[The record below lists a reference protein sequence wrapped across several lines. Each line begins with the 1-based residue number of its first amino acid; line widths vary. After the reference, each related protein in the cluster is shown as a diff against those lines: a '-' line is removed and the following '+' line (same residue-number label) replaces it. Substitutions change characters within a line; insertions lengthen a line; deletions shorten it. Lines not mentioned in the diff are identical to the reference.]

1 MINNKSAEE
10 KNNKKRIFRI
20 DSDIKSNESS
30 IYQSRLIIEE
40 NRTMILN
47 NYSAA
52 FSGNNKL
59 ASVNTKEIYEN
70 RNAIIAKIEVNN
82 ELEKE
87 FVQAEKNKA
96 SLDFMTQQSKINAIN
111 LEISHQM
118 AEVNAKL
125 IEINK
130 KIMETNQVIVEFNT
144 NQLQKNKELLQ
155 KKLNVSKINSET
167 NNELAKKNREKMFEL
182 ENKEK
187 GVKKEMHKLLEKS
200 KENSET
206 LLQNRVEILDRRSS
220 IMSNHHTIQVNRSKI
235 FFGS

>member
-10 KNNKKRIFRI
+10 RSNKKRIFRI

-30 IYQSRLIIEE
+30 IYQSRLTIEE

-59 ASVNTKEIYEN
+59 ANVNTKEIFEN
-70 RNAIIAKIEVNN
+70 RNAIIAKIEINN

-96 SLDFMTQQSKINAIN
+96 NLDFMTHQSKINAIN
-111 LEISHQM
+111 LEISNQM
-118 AEVNAKL
+118 AEVNARL

-130 KIMETNQVIVEFNT
+130 RIMQTNQVIVEFNT
-144 NQLQKNKELLQ
+144 NQLKKNKELLQ
-155 KKLNVSKINSET
+155 KKLNVSSISSE
-167 NNELAKKNREKMFEL
+167 NINELVKKNREKIFEL
-182 ENKEK
+182 ENGEK
-187 GVKKEMHKLLEKS
+187 SVKKQMHKLLEKS
-200 KENSET
+200 KENSDT

-220 IMSNHHTIQVNRSKI
+220 IMSNHDTIQVNRSKI

>member
-1 MINNKSAEE
+1 MINNKPAEE

-30 IYQSRLIIEE
+30 IYQSRLTIEE

-59 ASVNTKEIYEN
+59 ANVNTKEILEN
-70 RNAIIAKIEVNN
+70 RNAIIAKIKINN

-96 SLDFMTQQSKINAIN
+96 SLDFMTHQSKINTIN

-118 AEVNAKL
+118 AEVNARL

-130 KIMETNQVIVEFNT
+130 RIMETNQIIVEFNT

-155 KKLNVSKINSET
+155 KKLNVSSINSET
-167 NNELAKKNREKMFEL
+167 TNELIKKNREKMLEL
-182 ENKEK
+182 ENTEK
-187 GVKKEMHKLLEKS
+187 GVKKEMHRLLEKS
-200 KENSET
+200 KENSDT
-206 LLQNRVEILDRRSS
+206 LLQNRVEILNRRSS
-220 IMSNHHTIQVNRSKI
+220 IMSNHDTIQINRSKI